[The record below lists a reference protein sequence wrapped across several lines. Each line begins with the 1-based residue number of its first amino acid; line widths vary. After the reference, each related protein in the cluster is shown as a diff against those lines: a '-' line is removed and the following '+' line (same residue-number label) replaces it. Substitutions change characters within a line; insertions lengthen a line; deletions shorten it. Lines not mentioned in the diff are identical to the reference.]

1 MANGIAKLVIG
12 VALVSA
18 IGGSLALTPINKPR
32 EDVAFLERVAAKVE
46 RAKVIAPD
54 TREYLSELASRHQT
68 QLYDARLDL
77 RRQKALDRILV
88 AIDQTE
94 PVAGP
99 FSVGLAAK

>member
-54 TREYLSELASRHQT
+54 TREYLSELASRHQS

-88 AIDQTE
+88 AIDHTE

-99 FSVGLAAK
+99 FSVGRAAK